1 MQYTGI
7 EMRPGSCSLSCWQE
21 SNKPKRMGELHELQ
35 VHAPPL
41 VWCQVLEKIL
51 ITEHQPDDV
60 VKLLLL
66 MSSNRVLVKL
76 GRQCCHSP
84 VWQNTSGCLAPLC
97 AYKSGIQGEPDSV
110 TLTGLITRVHYIISK

>member
-51 ITEHQPDDV
+51 ITEHQPYDV
-60 VKLLLL
+60 VKLLVLT
-66 MSSNRVLVKL
+66 SSNRILVKL
-76 GRQCCHSP
+76 GRF
-84 VWQNTSGCLAPLC
+84 
-97 AYKSGIQGEPDSV
+97 
-110 TLTGLITRVHYIISK
+110 RV